1 MGVARCFDFAVLFG
15 SDWVFGGVL
24 GTGVFVVADK
34 KKKIKK
40 KLTFTT
46 AQLKAK

>member
-24 GTGVFVVADK
+24 GTGVFVSDQK
-34 KKKIKK
+34 KKK

>member
-1 MGVARCFDFAVLFG
+1 MGVAHCFDFAVLFG

-24 GTGVFVVADK
+24 GTGVFVVPDQK
-34 KKKIKK
+34 KK
-40 KLTFTT
+40 KLTFMT